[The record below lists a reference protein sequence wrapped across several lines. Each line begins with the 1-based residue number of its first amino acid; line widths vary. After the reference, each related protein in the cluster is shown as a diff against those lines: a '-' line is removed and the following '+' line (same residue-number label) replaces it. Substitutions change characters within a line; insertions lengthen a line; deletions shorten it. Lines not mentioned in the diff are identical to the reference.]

1 MMLFLIC
8 LTILLGCSFTKYDV
22 LLSSSFMTWAG
33 FARASFLSASAW
45 AGPKGSLSAHFY
57 VLFCQQIFP
66 WLQRIFVSQ
75 TNPAKWSQ
83 TNESAKARQALA
95 WRLVRRRRFVRLAFM
110 AGGHHGQGAVSPT
123 LTGMRRTN
131 ARSAYLVG
139 RDSALADLWSGLKG
153 LRLRRKISVFG
164 WASRIKYL
172 PIFRN

>member
-1 MMLFLIC
+1 MSRLRTCMLPIC
-8 LTILLGCSFTKYDV
+8 VSMG
-22 LLSSSFMTWAG
+22 
-33 FARASFLSASAW
+33 
-45 AGPKGSLSAHFY
+45 GPKRISVGTLLCSVLSRTPQP
-57 VLFCQQIFP
+57 LFP
-66 WLQRIFVSQ
+66 WLRRICQ
-75 TNPAKWSQ
+75 TNPAKRSQ

-95 WRLVRRRRFVRLAFM
+95 CRLVRRRRFVRLAFM

-131 ARSAYLVG
+131 ARSAYHVG

-164 WASRIKYL
+164 WASRIKYW

>member
-1 MMLFLIC
+1 MVLFLRC
-8 LTILLGCSFTKYDV
+8 LTLLLGCSFTKYDV

-66 WLQRIFVSQ
+66 WLRRICQ
-75 TNPAKWSQ
+75 TNPAKRSQ

-95 WRLVRRRRFVRLAFM
+95 CRLVRRRRFVRLAFM

-131 ARSAYLVG
+131 ARSAYHVG

-164 WASRIKYL
+164 WASRIKYW